1 MLSAECWLLQAKY
14 ARGYLVFLIQ
24 VACQKFKPQVDNCFF
39 LSVVHILGQELH
51 SLYSKN
57 GGYKL
62 MAALYDYTRGDTS

>member
-1 MLSAECWLLQAKY
+1 MLNAECWLLQAKY
-14 ARGYLVFLIQ
+14 VRAYQVFILQ
-24 VACQKFKPQVDNCFF
+24 VACQKLKPQVDDWF
-39 LSVVHILGQELH
+39 LSVLHILGQELH

>member
-14 ARGYLVFLIQ
+14 VRGYLVFLLQ
-24 VACQKFKPQVDNCFF
+24 VACQKI
-39 LSVVHILGQELH
+39 SVLHILGQELH
-51 SLYSKN
+51 SLYSKI

>member
-1 MLSAECWLLQAKY
+1 MLSAGYYKLNMKEVIKYSYYKWHAKN
-14 ARGYLVFLIQ
+14 LSHKLTNVF
-24 VACQKFKPQVDNCFF
+24 
-39 LSVVHILGQELH
+39 SVLHILGQELH